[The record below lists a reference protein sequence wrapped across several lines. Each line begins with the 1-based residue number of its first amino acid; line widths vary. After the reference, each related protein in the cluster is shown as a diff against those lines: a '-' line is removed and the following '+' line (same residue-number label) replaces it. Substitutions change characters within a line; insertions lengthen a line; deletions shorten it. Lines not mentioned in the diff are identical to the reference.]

1 MKVGKNTVL
10 FLKGVGYLTA
20 DEILKM
26 VMGGQT
32 PEVRGAEGTWVKV
45 VDGCRLG
52 KTKGIK
58 LESGDKCEYTLSD
71 DTVVFTLDPLGYCL
85 KGTEVDLLNKKED
98 ILVYNATYNDEDS
111 NMFTSKSLHDFALIM
126 NHCSYNFNHNYRG
139 YQFTSANM
147 DIVKKCYDT
156 FVPKDLNLTITHDGK
171 KCRNSIYKFTIPL
184 KHADKVQTLI
194 DRFEYDIET
203 KHIPNT
209 LLNAD
214 RESRIEF
221 YKWFSPIH
229 FGNYNVSR
237 SSKTESLLGV
247 VTRKSKAEIISYK
260 RFLDT
265 LGIHGNIVATKN
277 SWALTVS
284 SDMAVYAKDIDEG
297 FKAEYLR
304 GHIFAVPQWNRSV
317 KDNMYPASNKA
328 VFIAMCKVRQTP
340 TYRFIR
346 DFYEYYEPLKI
357 RSLTPCKDEMVELVV
372 DGFAEIGGIFVR

>member
-10 FLKGVGYLTA
+10 FLKGVGYLTS

-32 PEVRGAEGTWVKV
+32 PEVRGIEGSWVKV
-45 VDGCRLG
+45 TDGCRVG
-52 KTKGIK
+52 RTKGIK

-71 DTVVFTLDPLGYCL
+71 DTVVFTLDAVGYCL
-85 KGTEVDLLNKKED
+85 KGKDAEDLTKTD
-98 ILVYNATYNDEDS
+98 TLVYNATYNDEDTI
-111 NMFTSKSLHDFALIM
+111 MFTSKSLHDFALIM
-126 NHCSYNFNHNYRG
+126 NHCSYISKHNYYPG
-139 YQFTSANM
+139 YQFTSANL
-147 DIVKKCYDT
+147 DVVKKCYDT
-156 FVPKDLNLTITHDGK
+156 FVPKDVKIAITHDGR
-171 KCRNSIYKFTIPL
+171 KCQNSIYKFTIPF
-184 KHADKVQTLI
+184 KHASKIKTLI

-214 RESRIEF
+214 RESRVEF

-229 FGNYNVSR
+229 FGKYNVSR
-237 SSKTESLLGV
+237 SSKTKSLLGV
-247 VTRKSKAEIISYK
+247 VTRKSKGEIISYK
-260 RFLDT
+260 RFLAT
-265 LGIHGNIVATKN
+265 LGILGNIVPTKD

-284 SDMAVYAKDIDEG
+284 SDMAAYAKDIDEG
-297 FKAEYLR
+297 FKPEYLR
-304 GHIFAVPQWNRSV
+304 GHIFAVPLWNRSV
-317 KDNMYPASNKA
+317 KDNMYPASNRA

-357 RSLTPCKDEMVELVV
+357 KSLKPCKEEMVELVV